1 MERLTLVLGVA
12 RRFGD
17 LPGDANQRL
26 AAAAEEVHLCLAG
39 IPLRIK

>member
-1 MERLTLVLGVA
+1 MQPLA

-17 LPGDANQRL
+17 LLGEANQRWT
-26 AAAAEEVHLCLAG
+26 AAAEEVHVCLAG